1 MRPFTRN
8 ALGVLLLVASAAAAT
23 AQAPDPARAKAKA
36 ATGRPAAMDEA
47 MATVNGEKITK
58 ADVLKFMSNLEQIP
72 GQEKAQYKYAIDML
86 VNTKLL
92 DQYLKSKKIAVD
104 EKEVDAEFKKADA
117 DLKQQGKD
125 LTTALAQSNV
135 TVAEMRAQITQYT
148 RWKTYMMQHSSD
160 EELAKYIEKN
170 KDSFNKSQVRASH
183 ILASVEPDA
192 SPADRQKARQK
203 LVDLKKQIESG
214 KISFADAADKYS
226 QDEDLVK
233 EKSGGDL
240 GFFDRKGPFLEAFN
254 AAAFGLKKGQISDPV
269 ETDYGYHLIQV
280 TDRKE
285 GSKVDPKN
293 LLSQFKE
300 QILNK
305 YAFDL
310 QAEIVAEQRK
320 VAKIDV
326 KPLPAD
332 LFPPPPV
339 LNVPDATDT
348 PKATKPRP

>member
-1 MRPFTRN
+1 MRHAARI
-8 ALGVLLLVASAAAAT
+8 ALGALLVAASALAAH
-23 AQAPDPARAKAKA
+23 AQAPKPATAPAPA
-36 ATGRPAAMDEA
+36 RPAALDEA
-47 MATVNGEKITK
+47 VATVNGEKITK
-58 ADVLKFMSNLEQIP
+58 RDVLKFLSNLEHVP
-72 GQEKAQYKYAIDML
+72 GQEKGQYKYAVDML

-92 DQYLKSKKIAVD
+92 DQYLKAKKIVVD
-104 EKEVDAEFKKADA
+104 EKEVDADFNRTAAEV
-117 DLKQQGKD
+117 KQQGKD
-125 LTTALAQSNV
+125 LKTELAQNGVSE
-135 TVAEMRAQITQYT
+135 AEMRATLAQYL
-148 RWKTYMMQHSSD
+148 RWKAYMMQHSSD

-170 KDSFNKSQVRASH
+170 RDSFNKSQVRASH

-192 SPADRQKARQK
+192 PPAERQKARQK
-203 LVDLKKQIESG
+203 LVDLKKQVEAG
-214 KISFADAADKYS
+214 KMSFADAADKYS

-240 GFFDRKGPFLEAFN
+240 GFFERKGPFLEAFN
-254 AAAFGLKKGQISDPV
+254 AAAFALKKGEISEPV

-285 GSKVDPKN
+285 GSKVDPKS
-293 LLSQFKE
+293 LLAQFKE

-320 VAKIDV
+320 TAKVDV
-326 KPLPAD
+326 KPMPAD

-339 LNVPDATDT
+339 LTVPDPAA
-348 PKATKPRP
+348 PKPAKPRP